1 MPKWN
6 IAIRADRWYGC
17 YVMYYIKKKKK
28 RLDVYLALDMKEPMI
43 LLGAIEWY
51 GLRHINV

>member
-6 IAIRADRWYGC
+6 IAIRADRWYGRMWC
-17 YVMYYIKKKKK
+17 TTLKKKK

-43 LLGAIEWY
+43 LLGAIQWY
-51 GLRHINV
+51 ALRHINV

>member
-28 RLDVYLALDMKEPMI
+28 TGCLPSTGHERAYDIAWSNRMI
-43 LLGAIEWY
+43 WS
-51 GLRHINV
+51 